1 MVKLNCKFIRHTQ
14 PSDWVT
20 TNNTCMYRAEK
31 KSLQILLSST
41 QAGPGRKVKQEQ
53 EPRTKTFI
61 GSVQCDNYCDIKFQE
76 HTIISV
82 RYSLEIFPREF
93 SNSTGDGGGPKRYR
107 VNANPWRVMRIL
119 GSLGYQIPVT
129 PAGLRDDYDT
139 FHG

>member
-1 MVKLNCKFIRHTQ
+1 MVTLNCKSISQTQ

-20 TNNTCMYRAEK
+20 TNNICN
-31 KSLQILLSST
+31 
-41 QAGPGRKVKQEQ
+41 
-53 EPRTKTFI
+53 
-61 GSVQCDNYCDIKFQE
+61 VQCDNHYDRYDLKFQE

-82 RYSLEIFPREF
+82 RHSLEIFPREF

-107 VNANPWRVMRIL
+107 VNANPWRLMRIL